1 MKGWAMSDQKIM
13 EAAIRALL
21 YEVSATPKPGLVDRL
36 NNGAHHDM
44 NFFSFIDS
52 SVALNTYFYSIKDEI
67 SILYHPR
74 QMLPSPGDVFQ
85 KLVPLG
91 IEAEKKM
98 KQATGGVNTH
108 KGAIYALGL
117 LTSASLECLYSSG
130 HCELQTILNRVSD
143 YVEPTLETGFQR
155 HDEGVSYGQAQY
167 NKLGLLGARGE
178 AYHQYASATA
188 IGIPMLETALDHG
201 CDINK
206 AMLHAL
212 IGLMAS
218 VMDSNVI
225 GRHDVAMLRE
235 SQRRADEV
243 LALGSVFTSEGM
255 AAITAY
261 DQWCIDSYVSHGGCA
276 DLLAVSVFLHFVKE
290 I

>member
-1 MKGWAMSDQKIM
+1 MSEEKIM
-13 EAAIRALL
+13 ESAIRALL

-36 NNGAHHDM
+36 NNGAHNDM
-44 NFFSFIDS
+44 DFFSFIDS
-52 SVALNTYFYSIKDEI
+52 SVALHTYFYKIKEAI
-67 SILYHPR
+67 AALYR
-74 QMLPSPGDVFQ
+74 QWRTLPPAEAVFQ

-91 IEAEKKM
+91 IDAEAKM

-117 LTSASLECLYSSG
+117 LTSASLECLYLHG
-130 HCELQTILNRVSD
+130 CCEIPKILKRVSD
-143 YVEPTLETGFQR
+143 YVAPTLEKDFAHQK
-155 HDEGVSYGQAQY
+155 EALKLSYGQIQY
-167 NKLGLLGARGE
+167 EQMGLLGARGE
-178 AYHQYASATA
+178 AYHQYASATEV
-188 IGIPMLETALDHG
+188 GIPMLETALERG
-201 CDINK
+201 CDINR

-225 GRHDVAMLRE
+225 GRHNVEMLKA
-235 SQRRADEV
+235 SQCRANEV
-243 LALGSVFTSEGM
+243 LEMGSVFTIEGM

-276 DLLAVSVFLHFVKE
+276 DLLAVSVYLHFVKE